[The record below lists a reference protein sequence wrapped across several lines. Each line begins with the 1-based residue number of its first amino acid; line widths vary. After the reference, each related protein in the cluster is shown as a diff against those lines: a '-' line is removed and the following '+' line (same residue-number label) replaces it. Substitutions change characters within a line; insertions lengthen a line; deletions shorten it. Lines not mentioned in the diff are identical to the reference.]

1 MPAKL
6 VITKIA
12 PQKNNPLRK
21 SVYINGQFAFGADEK
36 LISDYDLEED
46 KGLTQKELKEII
58 WSADR
63 EKLKEKAF
71 RLLSIRPRSQK
82 ELKDK
87 LRQKGAQAK
96 LIEEVLQ
103 ELKEKDL
110 IDDDKFAQSWVQSR
124 MANRPMGK
132 FLLRRE
138 LLSKGI
144 KKETV
149 EQVLQ
154 DNYQKE
160 DELELAKNLLEKK
173 SRRYKNLDELKAKKR
188 MADFLLRRGFP
199 YDVIK
204 QAIKGMEELA
214 E

>member
-1 MPAKL
+1 
-6 VITKIA
+6 
-12 PQKNNPLRK
+12 
-21 SVYINGQFAFGADEK
+21 
-36 LISDYDLEED
+36 
-46 KGLTQKELKEII
+46 
-58 WSADR
+58 
-63 EKLKEKAF
+63 
-71 RLLSIRPRSQK
+71 
-82 ELKDK
+82 
-87 LRQKGAQAK
+87 
-96 LIEEVLQ
+96 
-103 ELKEKDL
+103 
-110 IDDDKFAQSWVQSR
+110 
-124 MANRPMGK
+124 MGK

-199 YDVIK
+199 YEVVK
-204 QAIKGMEELA
+204 QAIKGIEELA
-214 E
+214 K